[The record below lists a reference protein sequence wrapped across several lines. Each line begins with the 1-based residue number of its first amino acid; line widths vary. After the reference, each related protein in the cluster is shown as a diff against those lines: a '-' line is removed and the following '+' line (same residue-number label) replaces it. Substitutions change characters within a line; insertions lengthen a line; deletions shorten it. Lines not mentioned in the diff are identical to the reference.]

1 MLKKGE
7 LSEAA
12 QECVE
17 ADDQIEE
24 ALKEEEKALG
34 LMNSVFQRHFSG
46 LITTLSTHKIEDS
59 EDYRGKVKDQLEQ
72 MKKDCL
78 VFQRLQH
85 YKELTRIAS
94 EMYGHI
100 DKLIGQLYNFD
111 LAHVKTSEDLL
122 RFLQREEGPLSKY
135 YGLISKDLRE
145 FLLQDEQIEN
155 IIKKRQV
162 SG

>member
-24 ALKEEEKALG
+24 ALKEEEKALR
-34 LMNSVFQRHFSG
+34 LMNTVFQRHFSG

-59 EDYRGKVKDQLEQ
+59 EDYRAKVKDQLEQ
-72 MKKDCL
+72 MKQDCH

-85 YKELTRIAS
+85 YKELTKIAT
-94 EMYGHI
+94 EMYSHI
-100 DKLIGQLYNFD
+100 DKLTEQLYNFD
-111 LAHVKTSEDLL
+111 LEHVKTSEDLL

-135 YGLISKDLRE
+135 HNMISKDLRD
-145 FLLQDEQIEN
+145 FLLQDEQIER
-155 IIKKRQV
+155 IMKKRHV
-162 SG
+162 